1 MKLWLSLICAF
12 LAGAV
17 QAACLLF
24 ADAAQAAPVRI
35 VTPSLPDSR
44 GNPHTYIG
52 LPFGLVNQ
60 AVFEPLVRIGAG
72 GVAEPVLAESW
83 TQETPTRWVFKLRG
97 GVTFSNGEPFDAA
110 AVVAALNYVLGTPLP
125 SDMLASVTM
134 RAKIAAV
141 TARDPLTVQID
152 TKVIDPILPVHLFN
166 VQVPAPQAWAKGIA
180 AFVSA
185 PVGTGPYRVTK
196 WAPGSVMLVANTSA
210 RTPGTV
216 PEIEVRGM
224 PDPTARALAI
234 ASGSADIALDVMAET
249 ASDGGFRLTPRL
261 STQITYMQF
270 VTVGNAPFKDVRVRR
285 ALNYAVDRQK
295 LIHTF
300 LNDAV
305 TPATQFTHPDAF
317 GYNTTLAPYP
327 YDPAK
332 AKALLAEAG
341 YDKGLTVPIAFVT
354 GQGPDASIYQLV
366 AADLAA
372 VGVKVEFRALTMGVW
387 LGHLN
392 GGDWP
397 GGGFI
402 TGIQGY
408 DPVVAFNTRSCDW
421 AKPHHCDRDLMPL
434 LNAARSSTT
443 ADELRGRINTLMA
456 YEHDNPPGLMLW
468 QRTYFDGL
476 GPRVTDYKV
485 GRDRIDFTAL
495 RAK

>member
-1 MKLWLSLICAF
+1 MKLWPAIVCALI
-12 LAGAV
+12 AGA
-17 QAACLLF
+17 AS
-24 ADAAQAAPVRI
+24 AAPLRI
-35 VTPSLPDSR
+35 VTPALPDSR
-44 GNPHTYIG
+44 GNPHTYFG

-60 AVFEPLVRIGAG
+60 AVFEPLVRLGPG
-72 GVAEPVLAESW
+72 GVAEPALAESW
-83 TQETPTRWVFKLRG
+83 TQETPTRWVFKLRS
-97 GVTFSNGEPFDAA
+97 GVTFTNGEPCDAA
-110 AVVAALNYVLGTPLP
+110 AVVAALTYVLGTPRA

-141 TARDPLTVQID
+141 AVRDPLTVQIE
-152 TKVIDPILPVHLFN
+152 TKAIDPILPVHLFN
-166 VQVPAPQAWAKGIA
+166 LLIPAPQAWAKGID
-180 AFVSA
+180 AFVAS
-185 PVGTGPYRVTK
+185 PVGTGPYRVTN
-196 WAPGSVMLVANTSA
+196 WAPGSVTLVANTSA
-210 RTPGTV
+210 RTPGQV
-216 PEIEVRGM
+216 PEIEVRAM
-224 PDPTARALAI
+224 PDPTARALAV

-249 ASDGGFRLTPRL
+249 ATDGGFRLTPRL

-305 TPATQFTHPDAF
+305 PPATQFTHPDAF
-317 GYNTTLAPYP
+317 GYNAALAPYP

-341 YDKGLTVPIAFVT
+341 YPNGLTVPIAFVT

-366 AADLAA
+366 ASDLAA
-372 VGVKVEFRALTMGVW
+372 VGVKVEFRAVTMGVW

-408 DPVVAFNTRSCDW
+408 DPLAAFNTRSCEW
-421 AKPHHCDRDLMPL
+421 AKPHHCDRDVMPL
-434 LNAARSSTT
+434 LNAARAATT
-443 ADELRGRINTLMA
+443 TEELRGRINTLMA

-476 GPRVTDYKV
+476 GPRVTAYKV
-485 GRDRIDFTAL
+485 GRDRIDFSEL
-495 RAK
+495 HAK

>member
-1 MKLWLSLICAF
+1 MKLWAALVCAF
-12 LAGAV
+12 LTGAT
-17 QAACLLF
+17 
-24 ADAAQAAPVRI
+24 QAAPVRI
-35 VTPSLPDSR
+35 VVPSLPESR

-52 LPFGLVNQ
+52 LPFGVINQ
-60 AVFEPLVRIGAG
+60 AVFEPLVRIGPG

-83 TQETPTRWVFKLRG
+83 TQETPTRWAFKLRS
-97 GVTFSNGEPFDAA
+97 GVRFSNGEPFDAA

-141 TARDPLTVQID
+141 SARDPLTVQID

-196 WAPGSVMLVANTSA
+196 WAPGSVMLAANASA
-210 RTPGTV
+210 RTPGHV
-216 PEIEVRGM
+216 PEIEVRAM
-224 PDPTARALAI
+224 PDPIARALAV
-234 ASGSADIALDVMAET
+234 ASGSADVAMDVMAET
-249 ASDGGFRLTPRL
+249 ATDGGFRLTPRL
-261 STQITYMQF
+261 STQVTFMQF

-285 ALNYAVDRQK
+285 ALNYAVDRAK
-295 LIHTF
+295 LIRIF

-305 TPATQFTHPDAF
+305 TPASQFTHPDAF
-317 GYNTTLAPYP
+317 GYNTTLAPYA

-341 YDKGLTVPIAFVT
+341 YPEGLTVPIEFVT

-372 VGVKVEFRALTMGVW
+372 VGVKVEFRPVTMGVW

-392 GGDWP
+392 SGAWP

-402 TGIQGY
+402 TGVQGY
-408 DPVVAFNTRSCDW
+408 DPVVAFNTRSCEW
-421 AKPHHCDRDLMPL
+421 AKPFHCDRDVMPL
-434 LNAARSSTT
+434 LQAARAATT
-443 ADELRGRINTLMA
+443 AEELRGRIQALMA

-468 QRTYFDGL
+468 QRTFFDGV
-476 GPRVTDYKV
+476 GPRVTAYKV
-485 GRDRIDFTAL
+485 GRDRVDFAEL